1 MYQFWEASKWR
12 NINNADMIPP
22 QLQFT
27 HKSCIISGCSNS
39 TPHSAL
45 SRHILQVSA
54 LDPINFT
61 TFFSAMG
68 KCQEWELALHGLR
81 LAHAL
86 SLQLNDPAYNSLLT
100 CLEACDRYALAD
112 SSLSRF

>member
-1 MYQFWEASKWR
+1 MRTCSCNDCMLLA
-12 NINNADMIPP
+12 
-22 QLQFT
+22 
-27 HKSCIISGCSNS
+27 SCIISGFSNS
-39 TPHSAL
+39 IPHSAL
-45 SRHILQVSA
+45 SRHFLQAGV

-81 LAHAL
+81 FAYAL
-86 SLQLNDPAYNSLLT
+86 NMQLNDPAYNSLLT

-112 SSLSRF
+112 SSLPPLLRN